1 MKSKLAIILLVL
13 ALIGTNAYW
22 LFVIIDQGI
31 TQTYM
36 DSSLEM
42 SQKQYE
48 QSVILSNLELNGM
61 SSEEAIKRI
70 GKDVYGSEPFIKEGC
85 IWAGQ
90 VCLSLENN
98 YVTGINH
105 DAL

>member
-1 MKSKLAIILLVL
+1 MKSKLAIIFLVI

-22 LFVIIDQGI
+22 FIVVLDQGI

-36 DSSLEM
+36 ESSLEM

-48 QSVILSNLELNGM
+48 QSVILSNLALNGL
-61 SSEEAIKRI
+61 SSEEAINRI
-70 GKDVYGSEPFIKEGC
+70 GKDIDGFEPFIKEGC

-98 YVTGINH
+98 RVIGINH
-105 DAL
+105 DPP